1 MNKVQRAMVELS
13 GEGVLSHF
21 MPAMQRI
28 AIGMALKGEE
38 GEGFAD
44 MVLGLTER
52 IVNMPK
58 TYETDGQGKE
68 AIAYLHYFHGGM
80 DFYIS
85 EKDRGDITPDT
96 RQHQAFG
103 LADMGDPELGYISIQ
118 ELIDSG
124 IELDLYWTPK
134 PLKECFK

>member
-1 MNKVQRAMVELS
+1 MDKIQRAIVELS

-21 MPAMQRI
+21 MSKAQRVTL
-28 AIGMALKGEE
+28 GVLVKGEE

-44 MVLGLTER
+44 IVLGLAER

-58 TYETDGQGKE
+58 TYETDGQGE
-68 AIAYLHYFHGGM
+68 DAVAHLHYFHGSM

-103 LADMGDPELGYISIQ
+103 LADMGYPELGYVSIQ

-134 PLKECFK
+134 PLKECYK

>member
-1 MNKVQRAMVELS
+1 MDKIQRAIVELS

-21 MPAMQRI
+21 MSKAQRVTL
-28 AIGMALKGEE
+28 GMLVKGEE
-38 GEGFAD
+38 GEAFAD
-44 MVLGLTER
+44 IVLELAER
-52 IVNMPK
+52 IVKMPK
-58 TYETDGQGKE
+58 TYETDGQGND

-85 EKDRGDITPDT
+85 EKDRGDTSPDT

-103 LADMGDPELGYISIQ
+103 LVDMGYPELGYVSIQ
-118 ELIDSG
+118 ELIDNG

-134 PLKECFK
+134 PLRECEK